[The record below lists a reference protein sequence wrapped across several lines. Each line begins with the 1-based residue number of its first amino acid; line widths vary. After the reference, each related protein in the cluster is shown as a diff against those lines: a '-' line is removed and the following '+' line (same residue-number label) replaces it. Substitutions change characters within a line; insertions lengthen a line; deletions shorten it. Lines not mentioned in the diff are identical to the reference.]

1 MMVNDKVWWEKVV
14 RKYTEMV
21 ISGNQW

>member
-1 MMVNDKVWWEKVV
+1 MVNDKVWWEKVV